1 VFVCVGGIIIIG
13 LKCGL
18 QNKLKYGVGLKFLLI
33 NKINPK
39 FVKNNHMTLSNEQLQ
54 QLEAILLE
62 TPFRYAQPILNILQ
76 KAAQEQAPKE
86 EVKED

>member
-1 VFVCVGGIIIIG
+1 
-13 LKCGL
+13 
-18 QNKLKYGVGLKFLLI
+18 
-33 NKINPK
+33 
-39 FVKNNHMTLSNEQLQ
+39 MTLSNEQLQ
-54 QLEAILLE
+54 QIEQVLLD

>member
-1 VFVCVGGIIIIG
+1 
-13 LKCGL
+13 
-18 QNKLKYGVGLKFLLI
+18 
-33 NKINPK
+33 
-39 FVKNNHMTLSNEQLQ
+39 MTLNNEQLQ
-54 QLEAILLE
+54 QIEQVLLD